1 MRTCLR
7 LALVAWLLAAP
18 LPAFAQYAEV
28 PRPLPAGAVN
38 FFGFTLA
45 GQLRAATQIG
55 RRLFIGG
62 RFTQLASATGGA
74 AVVDPLGVVQPQ
86 ALRPPPSA
94 ASYERTSGQ
103 HDEVSHRA
111 SDRCEGALA
120 LQEQAG
126 RQMRLEGAKALC
138 REGNDE
144 VGIAR

>member
-18 LPAFAQYAEV
+18 LPAFAQYAEM

-86 ALRPPPSA
+86 AFPHFGGTVSHVVADGAGGWFVIGSFTSVGGRPVAGFARVAPD
-94 ASYERTSGQ
+94 RRLTSGFAW
-103 HDEVSHRA
+103 S
-111 SDRCEGALA
+111 S
-120 LQEQAG
+120 
-126 RQMRLEGAKALC
+126 M
-138 REGNDE
+138 
-144 VGIAR
+144 ARSA